1 MNTRLPQTKYIF
13 YAKGATE
20 VLQEQ
25 MTLPV
30 GAILQD
36 TYGERYRIDG
46 LLGRGGFGAVYL
58 VSDRQT
64 RQKVF
69 ALKEVIDPSGPDR
82 KRLLFECEVLQR
94 LDHPS
99 LPRVH
104 HIFEHEKL
112 RRVYLLM
119 EYINGRN
126 LENLRR
132 EQPGQRFSLEVTLA
146 MMTPIVSALIY
157 LHQQEPPII
166 HRDIKPDNI
175 IMPLDGN
182 EAVLVDFGTAK
193 EYLPEGTITIFGHFS
208 PGYAAIEQYSAKS
221 ETDFRTD
228 VYGLGATL
236 YALLTGVTPA
246 DAVARITAGK
256 ASDPLKPADALV
268 LSLPKPVARALQ
280 KALAL
285 HREDRYASIEEFWR
299 ALHANSIE
307 EQEQQEQQEQQE
319 RASVFNALP
328 ETPRPAIFD
337 QDEAQLDEHLLTS
350 IATID
355 QPPAT
360 PRWRNR
366 PSIMISVAALSLL
379 VLALGLGFLFYT
391 MHAHPGTPTTPS
403 VSSKSV
409 ATAPLPRA
417 SSTPASN
424 LSPTAPPTS
433 LYPPIASSY
442 GGEITDLGVANTR
455 TNLFLTRIQ
464 QKQNH
469 ISGNYQGLG
478 QVGTFQGTVSA
489 SGNVTF
495 TVKIASGTRLVFQ
508 GNIKVG
514 GDIVGSFEAFDAHGT
529 KLDEYGLWNVSA
541 RSGI

>member
-1 MNTRLPQTKYIF
+1 MRGILDFPRQSIFF
-13 YAKGATE
+13 YAKGATG

-30 GAILQD
+30 GAVLQD

-82 KRLLFECEVLQR
+82 KRLLFECEVLKR
-94 LDHPS
+94 LDHTS

-112 RRVYLLM
+112 KRVYLLM
-119 EYINGRN
+119 EYIKGKN
-126 LENLRR
+126 LEVLRH
-132 EQPGQRFSLEVTLA
+132 EQAGHRFSLEVTLA
-146 MMTPIVSALIY
+146 MMTPIVKALIY
-157 LHQQEPPII
+157 LHQQEPPIV

-193 EYLPEGTITIFGHFS
+193 EYLPDGTITIFGHFS
-208 PGYAAIEQYSAKS
+208 PGYAAIEQYSTKS

-236 YALLTGVTPA
+236 YALLTGVIPA

-256 ASDPLKPADALV
+256 ASDPLKPADTLV
-268 LSLPKPVARALQ
+268 PSLPKPVAHALQ
-280 KALAL
+280 KALAPY
-285 HREDRYASIEEFWR
+285 REDRYASIEEFWR
-299 ALHANSIE
+299 ALHATSLE
-307 EQEQQEQQEQQE
+307 EQEQQEQ
-319 RASVFNALP
+319 ATAFNTLP
-328 ETPRPAIFD
+328 ETPRPAIFEE
-337 QDEAQLDEHLLTS
+337 DEEQFDKLPFSSITS
-350 IATID
+350 IE
-355 QPPAT
+355 QPPVT
-360 PRWRNR
+360 PRWRNK
-366 PSIMISVAALSLL
+366 SSVIISSVILFLL
-379 VLALGLGFLFYT
+379 VLGLGLGFLFYT
-391 MHAHPGTPTTPS
+391 LHEHPGASPT
-403 VSSKSV
+403 SSASSHAV
-409 ATAPLPRA
+409 ATASRSSA
-417 SSTPASN
+417 SPTPAPN

-455 TNLFLTRIQ
+455 TSLYFTRVQ
-464 QKQNH
+464 QKQSH
-469 ISGNYQGLG
+469 ISGDFQGLG
-478 QVGTFQGTVSA
+478 QVGIFQGTVTS
-489 SGNVTF
+489 SGDVTF

-541 RSGI
+541 RSGT